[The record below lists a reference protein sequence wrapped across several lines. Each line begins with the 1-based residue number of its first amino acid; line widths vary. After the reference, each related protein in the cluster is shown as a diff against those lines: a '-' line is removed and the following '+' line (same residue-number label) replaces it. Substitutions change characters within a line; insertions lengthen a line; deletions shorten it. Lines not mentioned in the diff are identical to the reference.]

1 MEIKLNFI
9 LLNTLVLI
17 LISIIVYNF
26 RQNNINL
33 PRLENNIRKKE
44 FNILKSIGISFLILI
59 PIIFIQIL
67 NNKEKVKIGI
77 SSPIKI

>member
-9 LLNTLVLI
+9 LLNTIVLI

-26 RQNNINL
+26 KQNNLNL
-33 PRLENNIRKKE
+33 PRLNNNIRNKE
-44 FNILKSIGISFLILI
+44 FKVLKSIGISFLILI

-67 NNKEKVKIGI
+67 SNKEKIKIGI
-77 SSPIKI
+77 NTPIKI

>member
-44 FNILKSIGISFLILI
+44 FKILKSIGISFLILI

>member
-44 FNILKSIGISFLILI
+44 FKILKSIGISFLILI

-67 NNKEKVKIGI
+67 NNKEKVKR
-77 SSPIKI
+77 KQMLCEK

>member
-33 PRLENNIRKKE
+33 PRLENNIRKKD
-44 FNILKSIGISFLILI
+44 FNILKSVGISFLILI
-59 PIIFIQIL
+59 PLIFIQIL

>member
-17 LISIIVYNF
+17 LISIRVYNF

-44 FNILKSIGISFLILI
+44 FKILKSIGISFLILI